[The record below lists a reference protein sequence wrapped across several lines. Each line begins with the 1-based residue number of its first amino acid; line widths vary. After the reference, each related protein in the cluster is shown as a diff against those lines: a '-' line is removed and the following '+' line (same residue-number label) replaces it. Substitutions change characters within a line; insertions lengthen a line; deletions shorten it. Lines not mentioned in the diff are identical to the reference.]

1 MIDPEG
7 GGTVGAGSGAPTR
20 VQPGVSH
27 KASAGG
33 FVARV
38 WAGWNADSG
47 PLLAAGLAFIGALAA
62 SPLVIIGAAASR
74 TLGGKSVTTSDVYD
88 PIATVLGAKTAS
100 TVAQT
105 VTHSP
110 AAQGGPPYLQIIA
123 LAFAVFAALGLF
135 LQFRT
140 MLDIVF
146 QEDRPTTFGGWL
158 GDMIHSAIAVAA
170 VGAVVAITS
179 LSSRVATG
187 ASSPATRA
195 GAISPIRIIAA
206 LVLIALVP
214 VAYRYL
220 ARHHMSWG
228 AAMIASLV
236 MLATAGVATL
246 VVSFYF
252 QSGTATKVYGP
263 AASIFVALL
272 WLLMLGVGL
281 VVGAEAAC
289 VWQHARTGGSHG

>member
-1 MIDPEG
+1 MNATKDDSNAS
-7 GGTVGAGSGAPTR
+7 AGSGAQAGVR
-20 VQPGVSH
+20 PGDSH
-27 KASAGG
+27 RPSAGG

-38 WAGWNADSG
+38 WTGWNADSG

-88 PIATVLGAKTAS
+88 PIARVLGAKTAS
-100 TVAQT
+100 TVAKT
-105 VTHSP
+105 VTHSA
-110 AAQGGPPYLQIIA
+110 AAQGGAPYLQILA
-123 LAFAVFAALGLF
+123 LAFAVFAALSLF

-146 QEDRPTTFGGWL
+146 QEDRPTTFGGWM
-158 GDMIHSAIAVAA
+158 GDMIHSAVAVAA

-179 LSSRVATG
+179 LASRVATG
-187 ASSPATRA
+187 ASSAATRA
-195 GAISPIRIIAA
+195 GAISPIRIIAV
-206 LVLIALVP
+206 LVLIALIP

-236 MLATAGVATL
+236 MFVVAGVATL
-246 VVSFYF
+246 LASFYF

-263 AASIFVALL
+263 EASIFVALL
-272 WLLMLGVGL
+272 WLLMLGIGL
-281 VVGAEAAC
+281 VAGAEVAC